1 MNWFP
6 HFTVKGVSLITCG
19 CFALLHRL
27 LLFLQ
32 HWCDHIIE
40 RDYSKLYSFKNKANI
55 GLAVEVLPYFYP
67 LSKLGIEMSL
77 FHQSITE
84 KLQSPPTKYELK
96 QNILEIS
103 DRKSTL
109 AQKVFHHMLFSAFIS
124 LEFS

>member
-1 MNWFP
+1 
-6 HFTVKGVSLITCG
+6 
-19 CFALLHRL
+19 
-27 LLFLQ
+27 
-32 HWCDHIIE
+32 
-40 RDYSKLYSFKNKANI
+40 
-55 GLAVEVLPYFYP
+55 
-67 LSKLGIEMSL
+67 MSL

-109 AQKVFHHMLFSAFIS
+109 AQNVFHHMLFSAFIS